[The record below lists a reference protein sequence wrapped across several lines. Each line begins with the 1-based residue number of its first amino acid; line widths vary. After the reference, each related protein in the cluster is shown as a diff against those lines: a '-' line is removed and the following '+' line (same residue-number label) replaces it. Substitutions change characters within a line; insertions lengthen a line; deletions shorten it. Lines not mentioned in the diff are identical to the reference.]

1 MSEEESPA
9 LGAELGRWKPCPRS
23 STDQQTGSPAARHG
37 LSSNT
42 HAWQLKRWS
51 GHPLGEVLTAS
62 AASGPAG
69 QAAQRKLSAQQLMAS
84 IDP

>member
-9 LGAELGRWKPCPRS
+9 LGAELGRWKPCPIS

-37 LSSNT
+37 LYSNT
-42 HAWQLKRWS
+42 HVWQLKRWS

-62 AASGPAG
+62 ALIHGVLWASPRGT
-69 QAAQRKLSAQQLMAS
+69 LMG
-84 IDP
+84 